1 MPWQNNNDGDPWASG
16 SGKGA
21 GEKPGTTAGQGHDG
35 GDEDEAAGDDQPSPP
50 RGFGGEPPRSPW
62 GEAPPPKKP
71 YGNRQSGNDFDQL
84 LRRGQDRLRSTFGGE
99 GGGNGGGGNG
109 GGMLDILGGNAWL
122 WVATALFAAWIL
134 LTSFYRVDAQERAVV
149 LRFGRFV
156 ETTGPGLHF
165 KLPFPIDSVE
175 LRAVEQINSV
185 DIGATEGAAENL
197 MLTGDQN
204 IINLA
209 YAVRWKI
216 KNVELFLFEL
226 AEPEQTVREI
236 GESAMRAEI
245 SKATLNDAIGPQRAQ
260 IAEQVRER
268 MQEILDSY
276 RSGIEVRGVDIK
288 QADPPAAVD
297 DAFKDVSAAQQD
309 AQQYLNQSRAYAQQL
324 LASAQGAAAAFEAV
338 FAQYKLAPEV
348 TRKRMYFETM
358 ESVLS
363 KVDKTVIEPGNVT
376 TYLPLPEVRRRA
388 GNAEPSAADAASKS
402 ASGASGN

>member
-1 MPWQNNNDGDPWASG
+1 MPWQNNNDGGPWG
-16 SGKGA
+16 SGGGKGP
-21 GEKPGTTAGQGHDG
+21 GNKPETA
-35 GDEDEAAGDDQPSPP
+35 ADDQSDAVDEGATEGEAQPP

-62 GEAPPPKKP
+62 GEAPPPKRP
-71 YGNRQSGNDFDQL
+71 YGNRQGGNDFDQL
-84 LRRGQDRLRSTFGGE
+84 LRRGQDRLRSTFGGD
-99 GGGNGGGGNG
+99 GGGGNG
-109 GGMLDILGGNAWL
+109 GGLEILGGNAWL
-122 WVATALFAAWIL
+122 WIAGAIFAAWIL

-388 GNAEPSAADAASKS
+388 GNAEQSAVDAASDS
-402 ASGASGN
+402 ASGKSGQ

>member
-1 MPWQNNNDGDPWASG
+1 MPVQNNNGGPWGESPEDEPTEG
-16 SGKGA
+16 PGREA
-21 GEKPGTTAGQGHDG
+21 GES
-35 GDEDEAAGDDQPSPP
+35 SP
-50 RGFGGEPPRSPW
+50 RPPNPW
-62 GEAPPPKKP
+62 GEAPPRRPS
-71 YGNRQSGNDFDQL
+71 GVRQTGSRDIDELF
-84 LRRGQDRLRSTFGGE
+84 RRGQDRLRSTFGGDD
-99 GGGNGGGGNG
+99 NGAG
-109 GGMLDILGGNAWL
+109 DFFGGNAWL
-122 WVATALFAAWIL
+122 WILGAIVAAWVV
-134 LTSFYRVDAQERAVV
+134 LTSFYRVDAQERGVV

-156 ETTGPGLHF
+156 GTTGPGLQF
-165 KLPFPIDSVE
+165 KAPWPIDTVVLSK
-175 LRAVEQINSV
+175 VEQINSV
-185 DIGATEGAAENL
+185 DIGATEGSAENL

-216 KNVELFLFEL
+216 KNPELFLFEL
-226 AEPEQTVREI
+226 AEPEQTVREV

-245 SKATLNDAIGPQRAQ
+245 SKASLNDAIGPQRAQ

-338 FAQYKLAPEV
+338 YAQYKLAPEV

-358 ESVLS
+358 ENVLS
-363 KVDKTVIEPGNVT
+363 KVDKTVIEPNGVQ

-388 GNAEPSAADAASKS
+388 ATAEPSAADNASNSAAGKS
-402 ASGASGN
+402 GQ

>member
-1 MPWQNNNDGDPWASG
+1 MPWQNNNDGGPWGTGPGKGNGEKPDTAADDGLDGASDD
-16 SGKGA
+16 GA
-21 GEKPGTTAGQGHDG
+21 GEKPV
-35 GDEDEAAGDDQPSPP
+35 

-71 YGNRQSGNDFDQL
+71 YGNRPSGNEFDQL
-84 LRRGQDRLRSTFGGE
+84 LRRGQDRLRSTFGGD
-99 GGGNGGGGNG
+99 GGGNGGGG
-109 GGMLDILGGNAWL
+109 LAFLGGNAWL
-122 WVATALFAAWIL
+122 WIAGALFAAWIL

-388 GNAEPSAADAASKS
+388 GNAEPSAADAASNS
-402 ASGASGN
+402 ASGATGH

>member
-1 MPWQNNNDGDPWASG
+1 MPVQNNNDGGPWGNPSEDNADDTPVG
-16 SGKGA
+16 P
-21 GEKPGTTAGQGHDG
+21 GEDG
-35 GDEDEAAGDDQPSPP
+35 GDSRPAPAPRPAGSSGP
-50 RGFGGEPPRSPW
+50 SPW
-62 GEAPPPKKP
+62 GEAPPRRPQGVRP
-71 YGNRQSGNDFDQL
+71 TGSRDIDDL
-84 LRRGQDRLRSTFGGE
+84 VRRGQERLRSTFGGD
-99 GGGNGGGGNG
+99 GGGDNPVGNFFS
-109 GGMLDILGGNAWL
+109 GNLWL
-122 WVATALFAAWIL
+122 WALGAIIAVWVIF
-134 LTSFYRVDAQERAVV
+134 TSFYRVDAQERGVV

-156 ETTGPGLHF
+156 GTTEPGLQL
-165 KLPFPIDSVE
+165 KAPWPIDSVI
-175 LRAVEQINSV
+175 LSKVEQINSV
-185 DIGATEGAAENL
+185 DIGATEGSAENL

-216 KNVELFLFEL
+216 KNPELFLFEL
-226 AEPEQTVREI
+226 AEPEQTVREV

-245 SKATLNDAIGPQRAQ
+245 SKASLNDAIGPQRAQ
-260 IAEQVRER
+260 IAERVRER

-338 FAQYKLAPEV
+338 YAQYKLAPEV

-363 KVDKTVIEPGNVT
+363 KVDKTVVEPGGVT
-376 TYLPLPEVRRRA
+376 SYLPLPEVRRRA
-388 GNAEPSAADAASKS
+388 ADAAPSAEAAASSS
-402 ASGASGN
+402 ASGRSGQ

>member
-1 MPWQNNNDGDPWASG
+1 MPWQNNNDGGPWGDSPQKG
-16 SGKGA
+16 SGDSPNKGS
-21 GEKPGTTAGQGHDG
+21 GDG
-35 GDEDEAAGDDQPSPP
+35 GKGESPDAP
-50 RGFGGEPPRSPW
+50 DRDLSGEGPKSPW
-62 GEAPPPKKP
+62 GEAPPRRPP
-71 YGNRQSGNDFDQL
+71 APRQSGNNDFDAM
-84 LRRGQDRLRSTFGGE
+84 LRRGQEKLRSTFGGE
-99 GGGNGGGGNG
+99 NGGGGG
-109 GGMLDILGGNAWL
+109 GLDFLGGNSWM
-122 WVATALFAAWIL
+122 WALGAIVAAWIL
-134 LTSFYRVDAQERAVV
+134 MTSFYRVDAQERGVV

-156 ETTGPGLHF
+156 ETTGPGLQL
-165 KLPFPIDSVE
+165 KAPFPIDSVN
-175 LRAVEQINSV
+175 LIAVEQINSV

-216 KNVELFLFEL
+216 KNPELYLFEL
-226 AEPEQTVREI
+226 AEPGQTVREV
-236 GESAMRAEI
+236 GESAMRSEV

-276 RSGIEVRGVDIK
+276 RAGIEVRGVDIK

-338 FAQYKLAPEV
+338 YAQYRLAPEV

-363 KVDKTVIEPGNVT
+363 KVDKTVIEPSGVQ

-388 GNAEPSAADAASKS
+388 AAAEPTAADAASSS
-402 ASGASGN
+402 ASGRSGH